1 MSIEDNYIEKK
12 LRGSGGYTIA
22 KINDKEQKMAN
33 LGGPELFLAGIGR
46 LDTKRFIKY
55 YCNKCEKNY
64 EGAPVIEYENPNEDL
79 GENIIL
85 IEKGEYRCNVCN
97 YTIAQY
103 RKFNELKEEKRT
115 KEHILP
121 NNNLNEINDTY
132 KLTKESETDTQE
144 TGMLSKDERSIRI
157 GDKEIGFS
165 PIEKLLGMFAYDNN
179 AQLVGRI
186 NEIGLRK
193 SPNGKAQFSFKIINK
208 MKDIIEVLWDDI
220 DKIGDIIIL
229 HEKNSNQNTK
239 YSKDINDKINNVID
253 NNKDSKICKNCNYKN
268 DIEAIF
274 CEECGKKL

>member
-1 MSIEDNYIEKK
+1 
-12 LRGSGGYTIA
+12 
-22 KINDKEQKMAN
+22 
-33 LGGPELFLAGIGR
+33 
-46 LDTKRFIKY
+46 
-55 YCNKCEKNY
+55 
-64 EGAPVIEYENPNEDL
+64 
-79 GENIIL
+79 
-85 IEKGEYRCNVCN
+85 
-97 YTIAQY
+97 
-103 RKFNELKEEKRT
+103 
-115 KEHILP
+115 
-121 NNNLNEINDTY
+121 
-132 KLTKESETDTQE
+132 
-144 TGMLSKDERSIRI
+144 MLSKDERSTRI

-165 PIEKLLGMFAYDNN
+165 PIEKLLGMYTYDNN

-193 SPNGKAQFSFKIINK
+193 SPDGKAQFSFKIINK